1 MNNFFIVLIVNN
13 YLYIHLFLI
22 QNVCG
27 ESGIRT
33 RDTLLAYT
41 RFPGVPLQPLEHLS
55 SKNVRKLR
63 KKYNIQTFLGINMCF
78 LPKKLWDR

>member
-1 MNNFFIVLIVNN
+1 M
-13 YLYIHLFLI
+13 
-22 QNVCG
+22 CG

-55 SKNVRKLR
+55 LYQGTKVEKV
-63 KKYNIQTFLGINMCF
+63 F
-78 LPKKLWDR
+78 

>member
-1 MNNFFIVLIVNN
+1 MFYCYVINSISIN
-13 YLYIHLFLI
+13 YR
-22 QNVCG
+22 G

-55 SKNVRKLR
+55 FDRNIPPPLKNECKVRKIW
-63 KKYNIQTFLGINMCF
+63 NIQIIFMIF
-78 LPKKLWDR
+78 FIFK